1 MPHGVDTPVFPL
13 TKIRPPKAR
22 AGLIARTRLE
32 RRLGEAL
39 AGRRLTLLSAPAGFG
54 KTAALARQLE
64 LLPQGTAVAWIA
76 GDDDDD
82 LHRFI
87 SCLFAALEP
96 FDLPWRQ
103 QPDAL
108 VAAAAD
114 PAEGA
119 LRRVAGE
126 LLNALAACEVA
137 RGLIVLDDADRIRDT
152 RVFGFI
158 DMLLERLPEQWGCVV
173 CSRVDPPLAL
183 ARLRAQDELTELRQT
198 DLAFVPDEVR
208 ELIAEAG
215 SAADGEQL
223 MARTA
228 GWPAGVRMLLRAG
241 SLPPQAGRLMD
252 RHLFDFLASEVLDH
266 MPVELREFLLHCAVL
281 PELTAARC
289 AHVAG
294 NPRAERLLEEIERRG
309 LFVTVLDAPE
319 LTLRLHDL
327 LRDFLEDRLRRERP
341 EMLAPLL
348 RRAAE
353 TESDPIRR
361 LSLLMRAFAWQ
372 EAEELLEGVAE
383 DLLAAGAADSVAR
396 LVEQFP
402 PERQRASPVLALV
415 RGRVA
420 WARWNWPLMTAEL
433 QRAGAGFAA
442 AGDERRRQ
450 RAQALEAMAYCGR
463 GMLEPCQD
471 RLLPLME
478 CDVEPE
484 TRVLLLALHAWLA
497 LDTGEFRAA
506 APRYARVLDALE
518 RTEGLRLWHQCFQRT
533 LYVWLPGMSAPLSRF
548 VEGVMRQTG
557 DTPSQMRAIAHSAA
571 AWLAFWRGELERALD
586 HLDQAADDA
595 HWLGWPANLR
605 MFIHAPRAAVH
616 AVRGDAA
623 QTYASIGVLVDYF
636 RTPGAHAEGQ
646 ESMLG
651 HYLLYGARLADTLG
665 DGAGVR
671 AFADRMPPPAAI
683 TNARMLAPSLAT
695 LPPRLAGYAGRH
707 EEACALWAAALAD
720 ESKIDV
726 LGLAQEARLRYAH
739 ALLAC
744 GRRAD
749 AADALR
755 PVLAAVARDGQL
767 GSVLLAGPHVLARL
781 AAEPWADELGGSER
795 AMLCD
800 WAARFARQAPPADTA
815 GPGPLSAR
823 ELEVLA
829 RMAEGDSN
837 KLIAR
842 ALDLSPHTVKR
853 HVANILDKLGVAS
866 RGQAAQ
872 WYRARMAAELPA
884 AAR

>member
-1 MPHGVDTPVFPL
+1 VPHGVDTPVFPL

-119 LRRVAGE
+119 LRRVADE

-241 SLPPQAGRLMD
+241 GLPPQAGRLMD

-281 PELTAARC
+281 PELTAARR

-463 GMLEPCQD
+463 GMLEPCHRSRSSQRPALQQIVCRASAAVAAVDQHDAVHRPLD
-471 RLLPLME
+471 RRQRDRRQRAAHVAKHGQMRHETGVSARAHAGAAQGGLERAPQRVERFRRALGAEPADGAETSRALQRQHEARHPERRQRAAHVGQQRVRPAVEIAEVLQRDVVARGVDRVSAGRVFPLQAFDRGADRAAHRRIGPQREEQAMDFAGAAE
-478 CDVEPE
+478 QI
-484 TRVLLLALHAWLA
+484 ALHA
-497 LDTGEFRAA
+497 
-506 APRYARVLDALE
+506 
-518 RTEGLRLWHQCFQRT
+518 Q
-533 LYVWLPGMSAPLSRF
+533 
-548 VEGVMRQTG
+548 
-557 DTPSQMRAIAHSAA
+557 
-571 AWLAFWRGELERALD
+571 
-586 HLDQAADDA
+586 
-595 HWLGWPANLR
+595 
-605 MFIHAPRAAVH
+605 
-616 AVRGDAA
+616 
-623 QTYASIGVLVDYF
+623 
-636 RTPGAHAEGQ
+636 
-646 ESMLG
+646 
-651 HYLLYGARLADTLG
+651 
-665 DGAGVR
+665 
-671 AFADRMPPPAAI
+671 
-683 TNARMLAPSLAT
+683 
-695 LPPRLAGYAGRH
+695 
-707 EEACALWAAALAD
+707 
-720 ESKIDV
+720 
-726 LGLAQEARLRYAH
+726 
-739 ALLAC
+739 
-744 GRRAD
+744 
-749 AADALR
+749 
-755 PVLAAVARDGQL
+755 
-767 GSVLLAGPHVLARL
+767 
-781 AAEPWADELGGSER
+781 
-795 AMLCD
+795 
-800 WAARFARQAPPADTA
+800 
-815 GPGPLSAR
+815 
-823 ELEVLA
+823 
-829 RMAEGDSN
+829 
-837 KLIAR
+837 
-842 ALDLSPHTVKR
+842 
-853 HVANILDKLGVAS
+853 
-866 RGQAAQ
+866 
-872 WYRARMAAELPA
+872 RARCRRCSTSPA
-884 AAR
+884 SCCACTRSTTGASFDRSSGE